1 MGFFTPALM
10 ILPVSG
16 KVSDKVSGKASG
28 GACGLKRAAIVAGLL
43 GCAVLVGAGNVMPN
57 GRPTPS
63 KQPVPRWLS
72 LKSDSVFARQGP
84 GLDYRILWRYQV
96 SGLPVQVIAETAEWR
111 KICDPEGAVA
121 WVHRSVVSSRR
132 SVLNLSPEEVR
143 IHAGRSD
150 TSPVRARLSP
160 RSLVSLSE
168 CVDQWCEIRVGR
180 LRGWLPQRAVFG
192 AQEQPLC
199 NANRPAGTGRE
210 S

>member
-1 MGFFTPALM
+1 MSPALM
-10 ILPVSG
+10 VLPVSG
-16 KVSDKVSGKASG
+16 KAPR
-28 GACGLKRAAIVAGLL
+28 LKRVLIAAGLI
-43 GCAVLVGAGNVMPN
+43 GCAVMTGAGDGMPG

-63 KQPVPRWLS
+63 GQPVPRWLS
-72 LKSDSVFARQGP
+72 LKSDEVRARQGP
-84 GLDYRILWRYQV
+84 GLDYPILWEYRV

-132 SVLNLSPEEVR
+132 SVFNASAEEIA
-143 IHAGRSD
+143 IHAGRSA

-168 CVDQWCEIRVGR
+168 CIDQWCEVRIRR

-192 AQEQPLC
+192 VQEQALC
-199 NANRPAGTGRE
+199 NANRPAGTGRAGR
-210 S
+210 